1 MKPEITV
8 VRPIGNL
15 LGEAPMWNV
24 AEQALYWVDALK
36 PVIHRLD
43 THGGLSTWP
52 MPRIIGSFV
61 FRKGGGLV
69 GALKNGF
76 CAIDLDTGVVEPV
89 VDPEPER
96 PDNILNDGKC
106 DRRGRYWCGSRDG
119 ALTHPVGA
127 LHRLDADL
135 SCRRMDDGFIVSN
148 GIAWPPDD
156 RTMYFAD
163 SRAETVWAYDFDLDD
178 GAIRNRR
185 VFFST
190 RDIEGRC
197 DGATVDAE
205 GFYWCAL
212 VHGGAVARFD
222 PKGRMERRIAL
233 PVRHPTMCS
242 FGGERLDTLYVTSAA
257 SMVPEAERA
266 AQPLAGALFAIR
278 GLGVKGLPEPVFGD
292 DAPSS

>member
-1 MKPEITV
+1 MSHPAPEITV
-8 VRPIGNL
+8 VRPMGNL
-15 LGEAPMWNV
+15 LGEAPMWNE

-36 PVIHRLD
+36 PAIHRLERTGD
-43 THGGLSTWP
+43 VSTWP

-61 FRKGGGLV
+61 FRKDGGLI

-76 CAIDLDTGVVEPV
+76 CAIHLDRGTVEAI
-89 VDPEPER
+89 VDPEPDR

-119 ALTHPVGA
+119 ALRDPVGA
-127 LHRLDADL
+127 LHRLDPDL
-135 SCRRMDDGFIVSN
+135 SCRRMDDGFIVGN
-148 GIAWPPDD
+148 GIAWSPDD

-163 SRAETVWAYDFDLDD
+163 SRAETVWAYDFDVED

-190 RDIEGRC
+190 REIDGRC

-222 PKGRMERRIAL
+222 PKGRMDRRIEL

-242 FGGERLDTLYVTSAA
+242 FGGEALETLYVTSAA
-257 SMVPEAERA
+257 SMVPEAERD

-278 GLGVKGLPEPVFGD
+278 GLGVTGLPEPLFAG
-292 DAPSS
+292 